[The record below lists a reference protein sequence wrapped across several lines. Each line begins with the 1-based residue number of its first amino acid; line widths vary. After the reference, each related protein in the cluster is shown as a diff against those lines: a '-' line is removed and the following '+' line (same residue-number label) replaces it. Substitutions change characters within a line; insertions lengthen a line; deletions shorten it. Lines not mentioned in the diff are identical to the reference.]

1 MDYKNMKYG
10 VQKFEALSK
19 GVPGVVKQDMN
30 DSFNSY
36 RMPSGIYVPDF
47 NPYQFAIE
55 NTLMPVQAYDM
66 GEEMDNDIEYIKY
79 MYPRAA
85 KEILKQ
91 VEEEC
96 DKLEYEGSV
105 MFDEY
110 PDKTNLGRIINN
122 IYDKVRHQ
130 DTVKGEEVETEQ
142 YCLGGNCTPNYCVDC
157 DYDGRPN
164 WLRQLIETLFYQE
177 LINRRRRFRR
187 RRRWY

>member
-1 MDYKNMKYG
+1 MDYKNIKYG
-10 VQKFEALSK
+10 VQKFDSQYSK
-19 GVPGVVKQDMN
+19 VPGVTKQDMY

-36 RMPSGIYVPDF
+36 RMPNGIYVPDY
-47 NPYQFAIE
+47 NPYQLTIE
-55 NTLMPVQAYDM
+55 NTLMPVNAYDM
-66 GEEMDNDIEYIKY
+66 GEEMDNDIEYVKY
-79 MYPRAA
+79 MYPKAA

-110 PDKTNLGRIINN
+110 PDKTNLGRIVNN
-122 IYDKVRHQ
+122 IYDR
-130 DTVKGEEVETEQ
+130 VKHLDVVEGKEVETEQ
-142 YCLGGNCTPNYCVDC
+142 YCMGGNCIPNYCVDC
-157 DYDGRPN
+157 YNDGRPN

-177 LINRRRRFRR
+177 LINRRRRYRR